1 MEAPQKSLLQM
12 PHEYAGASM
21 KRQDQKDLF
30 PSTLD
35 VVKFV
40 PASIALSEYVTAE
53 PVTMS

>member
-12 PHEYAGASM
+12 PHEYAAASM
-21 KRQDQKDLF
+21 ARQDQKDLF
-30 PSTLD
+30 PSTPD